1 MNRHKRLII
10 VTLFFLLACV
20 AVLVAFTEKGE
31 IKIIEKQYENVLK
44 EVNGTTNIPRSLHA
58 DGSLKAVNIYDWT
71 SGFFAGNLWYIYEL
85 THNEKWID
93 HAIYWTEILDTIQYW
108 TGNHDI
114 GFMIN
119 CSYGNGLRLTGNKD
133 YEQVIVNAAQSLSQ
147 RFNSNVGCIKS
158 WDYRKAWDGKTEWYF
173 PVIIDNMMNL
183 ELLFKASKLS
193 GNSKFYDIAVTHAK
207 TTAKNHYRDDYSCYH
222 VIDYDSETGAVLDKA
237 TCQGFTDESSW
248 ARGQAWG
255 LYGFVVCYRETGD
268 RFFLDFAENIASY
281 IMNSPYIPEDKVPY
295 WDYHVN
301 QEGYVPEWD
310 YDPSRCKQIF
320 HDVSSSTITASALL
334 ELSTLTENGQK
345 YYDYASEI
353 IESVSKPPYVFT
365 NHETAFFYLK
375 QSVGSVPHGG
385 DVNQPV
391 NYADYYYFESL
402 LRKQKIDGKRN

>member
-183 ELLFKASKLS
+183 ELLF
-193 GNSKFYDIAVTHAK
+193 
-207 TTAKNHYRDDYSCYH
+207 
-222 VIDYDSETGAVLDKA
+222 
-237 TCQGFTDESSW
+237 
-248 ARGQAWG
+248 
-255 LYGFVVCYRETGD
+255 
-268 RFFLDFAENIASY
+268 
-281 IMNSPYIPEDKVPY
+281 
-295 WDYHVN
+295 
-301 QEGYVPEWD
+301 
-310 YDPSRCKQIF
+310 
-320 HDVSSSTITASALL
+320 
-334 ELSTLTENGQK
+334 
-345 YYDYASEI
+345 
-353 IESVSKPPYVFT
+353 
-365 NHETAFFYLK
+365 
-375 QSVGSVPHGG
+375 
-385 DVNQPV
+385 
-391 NYADYYYFESL
+391 
-402 LRKQKIDGKRN
+402 